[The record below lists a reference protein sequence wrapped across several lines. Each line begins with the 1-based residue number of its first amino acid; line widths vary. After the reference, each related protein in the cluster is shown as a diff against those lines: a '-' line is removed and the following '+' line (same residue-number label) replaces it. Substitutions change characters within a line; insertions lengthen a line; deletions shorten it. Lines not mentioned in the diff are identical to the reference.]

1 MGAISGLLF
10 LPHLSGWHLLR
21 FITEGTIHH
30 PVTMDQIIIT
40 TNLTENGS
48 RATGRVDGLPMVG
61 KGSGFQDIG
70 DKGLNG
76 YRLVRFNSI
85 SSPNLKSFG

>member
-1 MGAISGLLF
+1 MVMAVSGLLF

-40 TNLTENGS
+40 MALVDIGFL
-48 RATGRVDGLPMVG
+48 ATGRVDGLPMVG
-61 KGSGFQDIG
+61 KGSGFQAIG
-70 DKGLNG
+70 NTALNG
-76 YRLVRFNSI
+76 
-85 SSPNLKSFG
+85 